1 MVRCWIRAGVV
12 ASALG
17 SATQLRLPRMV
28 EAIVQPDGP
37 GDPSPRPY
45 LIALVVAVILN
56 LGLRL
61 RILEHVLRAQHSA
74 PWLLLE
80 LQRGLL
86 LLFALLLVGFCG
98 LLLRLLRGWR
108 RGAAP
113 ARRQLSGLVQLAS
126 GMAAANLLS
135 ENLAIYRLNLS
146 SYTLLM
152 DALMLYLGI
161 SLVFLFWYWSIDN
174 PLRRRGLLWEQDQV
188 AAISTPYGIVFPEET
203 LERSVLQSDRW
214 QPAFIDYAYF
224 TILSSNCFGP
234 PEGHL
239 LVGWPI
245 KLLHSVH
252 SLVMI
257 TVIIVILARAI
268 NTLA

>member
-1 MVRCWIRAGVV
+1 MDALESPRGP
-12 ASALG
+12 SA
-17 SATQLRLPRMV
+17 
-28 EAIVQPDGP
+28 
-37 GDPSPRPY
+37 RPY
-45 LIALVVAVILN
+45 LIALVAAVILN

-61 RILEHVLRAQHSA
+61 RILEHLLRSHRTA

-86 LLFALLLVGFCG
+86 VLFALLLVGFWWV
-98 LLLRLLRGWR
+98 LLVRLLPGWR
-108 RGAAP
+108 RGATP
-113 ARRQLSGLVQLAS
+113 SRRQLGGLVQLAS

-146 SYTLLM
+146 SYTLLV

-161 SLVFLFWYWSIDN
+161 SLIFLFWYWYIDN
-174 PLRRRGLLWEQDQV
+174 PLRRRGLLWEQER
-188 AAISTPYGIVFPEET
+188 AATISTPYGIVFPEET

-214 QPAFIDYAYF
+214 QPAFVDYVYF

-245 KLLHSVH
+245 KVLHSVH
-252 SLVMI
+252 SLAMI
-257 TVIIVILARAI
+257 TVFIVILARAI
-268 NTLA
+268 NTLG